1 MFCIALKRKY
11 SRKED
16 ELMEMDYKNSMLG
29 ALGIEEVTLTKERV
43 VLSMPVD
50 HRTHQPLGFLHGGA
64 SVALAE
70 TAASIGSILH
80 VDMEKYNVFGIE
92 INANHIKSKRNGLV
106 YGVATP
112 THIGKSTM
120 VWEINIVDED
130 DALIC
135 VSRCTVGVVPK

>member
-1 MFCIALKRKY
+1 
-11 SRKED
+11 
-16 ELMEMDYKNSMLG
+16 MDYKNSMLG

>member
-1 MFCIALKRKY
+1 
-11 SRKED
+11 
-16 ELMEMDYKNSMLG
+16 MDYKNTMLG
-29 ALGIEEVTLTKERV
+29 ALGMEEVTLTKDRV

-50 HRTHQPLGFLHGGA
+50 ERTHQPLGFLHGGA

-80 VDMEKYNVFGIE
+80 VDMEQYNVFGIE
-92 INANHIKSKRNGLV
+92 INANHIKSKRSGLV

-120 VWEINIVDED
+120 VWEINIVDES